1 MTQTIDKSQQSF
13 DQVVHPFTGARLFDD
28 NGETNARG
36 AALYLNIGEGQ
47 VHQMLKTGRFVDAHK
62 VEDKWRISKDALDLY
77 ESTKGQRSPT
87 GNAAAGRVKVFGWV
101 TEAELKALNEAG
113 YNFRQK
119 ATKASTNGSK
129 PATDNADDSDG
140 E

>member
-1 MTQTIDKSQQSF
+1 MTQAIDKSQIHFS
-13 DQVVHPFTGARLFDD
+13 DVKNPFTGVRLFDE

-36 AALYLNIGEGQ
+36 AANYLGIGEGQ
-47 VHQMLKTGRFVDAHK
+47 VHQMLKAGRFVDAHK
-62 VEDKWRISKDALDLY
+62 VDEKWRISKDALDLY
-77 ESTKGQRSPT
+77 DSTKGQRSPS

-101 TEAELKALNEAG
+101 TDAELKALNEAG

-119 ATKASTNGSK
+119 ATKGSTNGK
-129 PATDNADDSDG
+129 PATDNADDNDG